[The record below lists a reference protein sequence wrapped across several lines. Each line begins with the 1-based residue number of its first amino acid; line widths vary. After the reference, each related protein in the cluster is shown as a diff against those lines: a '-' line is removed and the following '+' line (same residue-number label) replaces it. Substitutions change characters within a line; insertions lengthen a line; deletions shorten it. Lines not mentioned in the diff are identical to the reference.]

1 MTTRYAFLSD
11 EWFTEVRR
19 IQREHADAVPPDID
33 VRMNLRV
40 TDTPFG
46 ADRVMHMTT
55 DAGRADWGEG
65 HLPDADITLTL
76 GYDTAKGMFV
86 DGDPSAA
93 MEAFMAGKIIVQGDL
108 TRLMQLQA
116 APPPPGAAALTRALQ
131 EITE

>member
-1 MTTRYAFLSD
+1 VTTRYAFLSD

-19 IQREHADAVPPDID
+19 IQQEHADAVPPDID
-33 VRMNLRV
+33 VKMNLRV

-46 ADRVMHMTT
+46 TDRVMHMVTN
-55 DAGRADWGEG
+55 AGRADWGEG

-93 MEAFMAGKIIVQGDL
+93 MEAFMAGRIVVQGDL

-116 APPPPGAAALTRALQ
+116 APPPAGAAALTRALQ

>member
-1 MTTRYAFLSD
+1 MTTRYVFLSD

-19 IQREHADAVPPDID
+19 IQQEHADAVPPDID
-33 VRMNLRV
+33 VKMNLRV

-46 ADRVMHMTT
+46 DDRVMHMATSG
-55 DAGRADWGEG
+55 GRADWGEG

-86 DGDPSAA
+86 NGDPSAA
-93 MEAFMAGKIIVQGDL
+93 MDAFMGGRIVVQGDL
-108 TRLMQLQA
+108 TRLMALQA